1 MNHRT
6 HPRPKL
12 RATEER
18 PVHPYVKRARVRL
31 LPVKIK
37 PRFPPKP
44 REKERTREREWGWE
58 RVRVCVCERE
68 ICISNSAQYL
78 DNLSF
83 IFPVIWRGAQLI
95 KEINMREEKHYL
107 YHLISFHG
115 LTFTTNTSPPL
126 YGLAVTLLPAL
137 NATCRAV
144 FTGSHMEVVMSA
156 QRWTCW
162 NRVRG

>member
-44 REKERTREREWGWE
+44 REKERTRERV
-58 RVRVCVCERE
+58 RVRESEGVCVRERDLH
-68 ICISNSAQYL
+68 IQ
-78 DNLSF
+78 
-83 IFPVIWRGAQLI
+83 
-95 KEINMREEKHYL
+95 
-107 YHLISFHG
+107 
-115 LTFTTNTSPPL
+115 
-126 YGLAVTLLPAL
+126 
-137 NATCRAV
+137 
-144 FTGSHMEVVMSA
+144 
-156 QRWTCW
+156 
-162 NRVRG
+162 